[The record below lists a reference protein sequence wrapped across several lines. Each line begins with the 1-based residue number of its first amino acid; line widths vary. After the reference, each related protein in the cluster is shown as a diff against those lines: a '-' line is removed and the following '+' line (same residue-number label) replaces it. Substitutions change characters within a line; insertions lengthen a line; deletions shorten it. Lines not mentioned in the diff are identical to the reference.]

1 MQAADSSNHI
11 SMAGILGDFS
21 PDRMGY
27 NILILGRSGSGK
39 THAIQAAVTDP
50 KWKIPCYVT
59 DFSGEYL
66 ELAQVQGPAAEIFT
80 AEIFTAE
87 IFTGGDGHLPKAVL
101 NILDMSGEPPVSRP
115 KILSDLVLL
124 LLKEALSDPRPRL
137 IIIDGDT
144 GMLDHPD
151 AASILEHTSKRSRSH
166 QLGMV
171 LVSQD
176 VERFTGPKARVGRRL
191 FTNSSNKLF
200 MAHTPSMAY
209 ELSPM
214 IRLGDD
220 EIERLI
226 LCEKGEGLFVDQEGE
241 KAWMLVPG

>member
-1 MQAADSSNHI
+1 MQTADSANHI
-11 SMAGILGDFS
+11 SMADILGDFS

-27 NILILGRSGSGK
+27 NTLILGRSGSGK
-39 THAIQAAVTDP
+39 THAVQAAVTDP
-50 KWKIPCYVT
+50 KWKVRCYVT

-66 ELAQVQGPAAEIFT
+66 ELAQAQGAA
-80 AEIFTAE
+80 AE

-101 NILDMSGEPPVSRP
+101 NILDMSGELPVSRP
-115 KILSDLVLL
+115 KIFLNLVLL
-124 LLKEALSDPRPRL
+124 LLKEALSDPRHRL
-137 IIIDGDT
+137 IIIDEAAE
-144 GMLDHPD
+144 MLDHPD
-151 AASILEHTSKRSRSH
+151 AASILENTSKRSRSK

-171 LVSQD
+171 LISQD

-209 ELSPM
+209 ELAPM

-226 LCEKGEGLFVDQEGE
+226 LCEKGECLFVDQEGE
-241 KAWMLVPG
+241 KAWVLVPG